1 VTRRGSWIA
10 VAALLASGA
19 GCDSPSTPTPAPP
32 RTLVRPIQI
41 ESVDVVVASS
51 PSAHVRGVIGD
62 GCTEL
67 GGVITRRGSPND
79 IGITILSTRPE
90 GAICIQ
96 IARLYD
102 AVLVLPGDFPPG
114 EYVLRV
120 NSVEKTFSVP
130 DPGARAPAG

>member
-1 VTRRGSWIA
+1 VTPRGSWIA
-10 VAALLASGA
+10 VAALVAASGA
-19 GCDSPSTPTPAPP
+19 GCDSPSSPAPP

-41 ESVDVVVASS
+41 ESVDVLLASS

-67 GGVITRRGSPND
+67 SGVITRRGSEND

-114 EYVLRV
+114 QYVLRV
-120 NSVEKTFSVP
+120 NSFEKTFSVP
-130 DPGARAPAG
+130 